1 MKRIIFL
8 MLIIVFA
15 FCGCSGSV
23 LESLNDTT
31 LELYDS
37 VAIDSTTTSS
47 SKSETILSADEAFS
61 ASWLSYL
68 EMFASDCVDDERRYK
83 LYISQIMDNLAQT
96 GIDNLFVQVRPFA
109 DAIYPSEYFPSS
121 SWITGT
127 QGDELA
133 FDYLQA
139 IIDVAAEKGIS
150 IHAWINPYRVL
161 VGSNDTS
168 ELSSSNIALQW
179 IEEGSDNVIVLD
191 TGIYFNPASTQVQ
204 ELVLNG
210 VRELLE
216 NYDLAG
222 IHLDD
227 YFYPSTDEFI
237 DSDSFEEYEKNGGTL
252 SLADFRRENINSLMS
267 AVYITTK
274 SYNEDILVSV
284 SPSGDIEKNYSEHYC
299 DVSLWLSSTGYTD
312 MVIPQIYFGFD
323 NETFPYASCLSE
335 WTSLNTDDDVLLVI
349 GLALYKVGLTDVYAG
364 ENGTDEWLENDD
376 IISRQVSLALEN
388 SCDGFALYKAVSIDF
403 ENEYIKAELENLQ
416 SLFE

>member
-8 MLIIVFA
+8 MLIIIFA

-23 LESLNDTT
+23 LESINDTT

-37 VAIDSTTTSS
+37 VAIDATTTSS
-47 SKSETILSADEAFS
+47 SKSETILSADETFS

-68 EMFASDCVDDERRYK
+68 EMFPSECVDDERRYK
-83 LYISQIMDNLAQT
+83 LYIAQIMDNLVLS

-109 DAIYPSEYFPSS
+109 DSIYPSEYFPSS
-121 SWITGT
+121 YLITGT

-139 IIDVAAEKGIS
+139 IIDVADEKEIS

-161 VGSNDTS
+161 VGSSDTS
-168 ELSSSNIALQW
+168 ELSSDNIAVQW
-179 IEEGSDNVIVLD
+179 IEEESDNVMVLD
-191 TGIYFNPASTQVQ
+191 TGIYFNPASTEVQ

-227 YFYPSTDEFI
+227 YFYPSTDESI
-237 DSDSFEEYEKNGGTL
+237 DSTSFEAYEKSGGTL
-252 SLADFRRENINSLMS
+252 SLSDFRRENINSLMS
-267 AVYITTK
+267 ALYITTK

-299 DVSLWLSSTGYTD
+299 DVSLWLSSEGYTD

-323 NETFPYASCLSE
+323 NETFPYASCLNE
-335 WTSLNTDDDVLLVI
+335 WTSLNTEPDVLLVI
-349 GLALYKVGLTDVYAG
+349 GLALYKVGSTDEYAG
-364 ENGTDEWLENDD
+364 ENGIDEWVENDD
-376 IISRQVSLALEN
+376 IIANQVSLALEN
-388 SCDGFALYKAVSIDF
+388 GCAGFALYKAVNIDF
-403 ENEYIKAELENLQ
+403 ENEDIKKELNNLQ